1 MVNACTLDELYEN
14 REKMNMDGYSTQ
26 IQGQV
31 DFLKNIVQ
39 DDNVKNV
46 MEIGFNAGHSSELF
60 LQTNPNIHVTS
71 FDIGQYNCVNVG
83 KRFIDEKF
91 RGRHTLIKGDSLKTV
106 PEFAS
111 KNDIK
116 FDVIFIDGGHT
127 YEVSKGDIINC
138 KPLAHKDTMVILDDT
153 IKNTSLIRHW
163 NNGPNQAWLEAKT
176 WNIVK
181 ELGTSDFELG
191 RGHSWGKYV
200 C

>member
-1 MVNACTLDELYEN
+1 MVNAQTLDEVYER

-31 DFLKNIVQ
+31 EFLKNIVQ
-39 DDNVKNV
+39 DEKVKNV

-60 LQTNPNIHVTS
+60 LQTNPNIRVTS

-83 KRFIDEKF
+83 KKFIDEKF
-91 RGRHTLIKGDSLKTV
+91 PGRHTLIKGDSLKTV
-106 PEFAS
+106 PEFTS

-127 YEVSKGDIINC
+127 YEVSKGDIVNC
-138 KPLAHKDTMVILDDT
+138 KPLAHKETMVILDDT
-153 IKNTSLIRHW
+153 IQTPTLIRHW

-181 ELGTSDFELG
+181 ELGTRDFELG

>member
-1 MVNACTLDELYEN
+1 MVKTQTLDELYES

-31 DFLKNIVQ
+31 EFLKNIVQ

-60 LQTNPNIHVTS
+60 LQTNPNINVTS

-83 KRFIDEKF
+83 KKFIDEKF
-91 RGRHTLIKGDSLKTV
+91 PGRHTLIKGDSLKTV
-106 PEFAS
+106 PEFTS

-138 KPLAHKDTMVILDDT
+138 KPLAHKETMVILDDT
-153 IKNTSLIRHW
+153 IQKPNLIRHW

-181 ELGTSDFELG
+181 EIGTRDFELG
-191 RGHSWGKYV
+191 RGHSWGKYIF
-200 C
+200 

>member
-1 MVNACTLDELYEN
+1 MVKTQTLDELYES

-31 DFLKNIVQ
+31 EFLKNIVQ

-60 LQTNPNIHVTS
+60 LQTNPNIRVTS

-83 KRFIDEKF
+83 KKFIDEKF
-91 RGRHTLIKGDSLKTV
+91 PGRHTLIKGDSLKTV
-106 PEFAS
+106 PEFTS

-138 KPLAHKDTMVILDDT
+138 KPLAHKETMVILDDT
-153 IKNTSLIRHW
+153 IQKPNLIRHW

-181 ELGTSDFELG
+181 EIGTRDFELG
-191 RGHSWGKYV
+191 RGHSWGKYIF
-200 C
+200 